1 LRPSRPD
8 ADGHGGEE
16 RISVL
21 LAYYPDLVHLDR
33 AHDEPI
39 VPAGSRRLNLPSGVL
54 VGVSWFQAAPTGY
67 LGDASGATAARGKA
81 LTEYTASRLAEAI
94 RAVKADEESP
104 RLQQEFFE
112 KVLNP
117 VE

>member
-1 LRPSRPD
+1 
-8 ADGHGGEE
+8 
-16 RISVL
+16 
-21 LAYYPDLVHLDR
+21 
-33 AHDEPI
+33 
-39 VPAGSRRLNLPSGVL
+39 
-54 VGVSWFQAAPTGY
+54 
-67 LGDASGATAARGKA
+67 